1 MAHGRHSPIKFFYQ
15 NCGIMKQRSAPVEFL
30 TEEEVGALVATPDAG
45 TWIGARD
52 QPLLLVAIRTGMHL
66 ASAL

>member
-1 MAHGRHSPIKFFYQ
+1 
-15 NCGIMKQRSAPVEFL
+15 MKQRSAPVEFL